1 MSSAPT
7 TTTTTQTSTTPTE
20 PKVEQRLPSP
30 KTMECAM
37 KIAIEED
44 RPIMMDYWTDSLEKK
59 VVIVVQSETKE
70 KFLVKSDEEYTSP
83 IVEIKRWLTDFIV
96 KTENSLYIVS
106 SDIAVKPI

>member
-1 MSSAPT
+1 M
-7 TTTTTQTSTTPTE
+7 STTSSTAIVGQTVVTPKAE
-20 PKVEQRLPSP
+20 PRLPNP

-44 RPIMMDYWTDSLEKK
+44 RPIMMDYWADSLEKK
-59 VVIVVQSETKE
+59 VVIIVQSETKE

>member
-1 MSSAPT
+1 
-7 TTTTTQTSTTPTE
+7 
-20 PKVEQRLPSP
+20 
-30 KTMECAM
+30 M

-44 RPIMMDYWTDSLEKK
+44 RPIMMDYWTDSLDKK
-59 VVIVVQSETKE
+59 VVIIVQSETKE

>member
-1 MSSAPT
+1 MSSTALPPPPPT
-7 TTTTTQTSTTPTE
+7 AGAGVAKTE
-20 PKVEQRLPSP
+20 ESRLPNP

-44 RPIMMDYWTDSLEKK
+44 RPIMMDYWMDSLNKK
-59 VVIVVQSETKE
+59 VVIIVQSETKE

-83 IVEIKRWLTDFIV
+83 IMEIKRWQTDFII

>member
-1 MSSAPT
+1 MSALST
-7 TTTTTQTSTTPTE
+7 TTPPAAAAAAA
-20 PKVEQRLPSP
+20 PKVEARLPNA

-44 RPIMMDYWTDSLEKK
+44 RPIMLDYWMDSLDKK
-59 VVIVVQSETKE
+59 VVIIVQSETKE

-83 IVEIKRWLTDFIV
+83 IVEIKRWMTDFIV

>member
-1 MSSAPT
+1 MSNFTTNSAATVDTSAPKA
-7 TTTTTQTSTTPTE
+7 E
-20 PKVEQRLPSP
+20 PRLPNP

-44 RPIMMDYWTDSLEKK
+44 RPIMMDYWADSLEKK
-59 VVIVVQSETKE
+59 VVIIVQSETKE

-83 IVEIKRWLTDFIV
+83 IVEIKRWMTDFIV

>member
-1 MSSAPT
+1 MS
-7 TTTTTQTSTTPTE
+7 TSTATVDTAA
-20 PKVEQRLPSP
+20 PKAELRLPTP

-44 RPIMMDYWTDSLEKK
+44 RPIMMDYWADSLDKK
-59 VVIVVQSETKE
+59 VVIIVQSETKE

-83 IVEIKRWLTDFIV
+83 IVEIKRWMTDFIV

>member
-1 MSSAPT
+1 MSSVSS
-7 TTTTTQTSTTPTE
+7 TSTVAV
-20 PKVEQRLPSP
+20 PKVEPRLPNP

-44 RPIMMDYWTDSLEKK
+44 RPIMMDYWADSLDKK
-59 VVIVVQSETKE
+59 VVIIVQSETKE

-83 IVEIKRWLTDFIV
+83 IVEIKRWMTDFIV